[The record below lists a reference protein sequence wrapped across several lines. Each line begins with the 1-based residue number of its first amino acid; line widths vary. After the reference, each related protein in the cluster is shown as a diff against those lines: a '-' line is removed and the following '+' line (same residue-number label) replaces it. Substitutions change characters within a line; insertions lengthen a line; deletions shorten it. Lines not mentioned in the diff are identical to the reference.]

1 MKDTMRI
8 DGRLK
13 DSKKALMQIYDVSYA
28 TVANWRKGG
37 LEGIL
42 IGNRLYFDREGA
54 KNFILAWHE
63 RFKRR

>member
-1 MKDTMRI
+1 
-8 DGRLK
+8 
-13 DSKKALMQIYDVSYA
+13 MQIYDVSYA

-37 LEGIL
+37 LEGVL

-63 RFKRR
+63 RFKCR